1 MVEEWTSG
9 KEAHEIKGLKTGEE
23 YTLRETVAPEGY
35 TVTSDTHFT
44 LDKDGKVTSSDTKI
58 KDGVLLVED
67 DKTSIKVSKVDI
79 ADGKEL
85 EGATIQIIDKNGKV
99 VEEWTS
105 GKEAHEIRGL
115 KTGEEY
121 TLRETVAPEGYTVT
135 TDTKFSIDEKGNV
148 KSSGTVSEDGT
159 LLVEDDKTSIKV
171 SKVDIADGKELEG
184 ATIQIIDKNGKV
196 VEEWTSGKEAHEI
209 RGLKTG
215 EEYTLREKV
224 APEGYTVT
232 TDTKFTIDEK
242 GNVKSSGTVS
252 KDGTLLVE
260 DAKTSIK
267 VSKVD
272 IADGKELEGAT
283 LQIID
288 KNGKVVEEWVS
299 GKEEQV
305 ITGLKTGDTYIL
317 RETVAPFGYDAITT
331 DIQFTLDEKGNVTV
345 TKAGT
350 NKDGKSEAEVKDGVI
365 LVEDTAK
372 PKLGSISVTKRVTFN
387 GQAIKLDK
395 TFYVALFT
403 DEAGTKRYSDVKAL
417 EIKADSEDGT
427 ATVTFEPLPL
437 GTYYVYE
444 VEADGSPFV
453 GNDMGITIKATVQN
467 GTITLSETNLKASAV
482 ITNDYQDTPPGGYTF
497 VEEPETETET
507 ETETEKPDLPAANTK
522 VNSKG
527 AKTGDTTDYMIY
539 VFMMLAAAGCA
550 GGALYGRKR
559 KQKK

>member
-1 MVEEWTSG
+1 M
-9 KEAHEIKGLKTGEE
+9 
-23 YTLRETVAPEGY
+23 
-35 TVTSDTHFT
+35 
-44 LDKDGKVTSSDTKI
+44 
-58 KDGVLLVED
+58 
-67 DKTSIKVSKVDI
+67 
-79 ADGKEL
+79 
-85 EGATIQIIDKNGKV
+85 
-99 VEEWTS
+99 
-105 GKEAHEIRGL
+105 
-115 KTGEEY
+115 
-121 TLRETVAPEGYTVT
+121 
-135 TDTKFSIDEKGNV
+135 
-148 KSSGTVSEDGT
+148 
-159 LLVEDDKTSIKV
+159 
-171 SKVDIADGKELEG
+171 
-184 ATIQIIDKNGKV
+184 
-196 VEEWTSGKEAHEI
+196 
-209 RGLKTG
+209 
-215 EEYTLREKV
+215 
-224 APEGYTVT
+224 
-232 TDTKFTIDEK
+232 
-242 GNVKSSGTVS
+242 
-252 KDGTLLVE
+252 
-260 DAKTSIK
+260 
-267 VSKVD
+267 
-272 IADGKELEGAT
+272 
-283 LQIID
+283 
-288 KNGKVVEEWVS
+288 
-299 GKEEQV
+299 
-305 ITGLKTGDTYIL
+305 
-317 RETVAPFGYDAITT
+317 
-331 DIQFTLDEKGNVTV
+331 TV

-350 NKDGKSEAEVKDGVI
+350 NKDGKTEAEVKDGVI

-372 PKLGSISVTKRVTFN
+372 PKLGSISVTKKVTFN

-522 VNSKG
+522 VNSKA